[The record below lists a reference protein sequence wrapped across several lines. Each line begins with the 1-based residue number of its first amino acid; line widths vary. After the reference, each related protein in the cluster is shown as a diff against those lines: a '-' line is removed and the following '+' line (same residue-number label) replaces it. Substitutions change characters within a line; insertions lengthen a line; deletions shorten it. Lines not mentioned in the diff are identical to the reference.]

1 MKILVSI
8 ILPFYKN
15 VSLLNSAI
23 DSILKQSFR
32 NYEIII
38 INDNPKK
45 KLSSFLKEI
54 KNKKKI
60 RIIYN
65 KENIGA
71 GLSRNKGIE
80 VSKGKYIAFID
91 SDDMWSKH
99 KLFKQIN
106 FMEKNNYMASHTSYD
121 KVDLNG
127 NYVSTRF
134 AYNLNYN
141 ALLNSCDIGLST
153 VILNKKLLNN
163 KTMFPAVKTKED
175 YILWLKIAKS
185 GIVFYSLRSRLTK
198 WRKTPNS
205 LSKSILQKLKDSF
218 KVYYKYEKL
227 GLIKTLYRVFI
238 LSLNFLIKNK

>member
-45 KLSSFLKEI
+45 KLSLFLKEI

-65 KENIGA
+65 KKNMGA
-71 GLSRNKGIE
+71 GLSRNRGIE

-106 FMEKNNYMASHTSYD
+106 FMEKNKYMASHTSYD

-134 AYNLNYN
+134 AYNLNYS

-153 VILNKKLLNN
+153 VILNKKLFNN
-163 KTMFPAVKTKED
+163 KTLFPAVKTKED

-185 GIVFYSLRSRLTK
+185 GIVFFGLRSRLTK
-198 WRKTPNS
+198 WRNTPNS